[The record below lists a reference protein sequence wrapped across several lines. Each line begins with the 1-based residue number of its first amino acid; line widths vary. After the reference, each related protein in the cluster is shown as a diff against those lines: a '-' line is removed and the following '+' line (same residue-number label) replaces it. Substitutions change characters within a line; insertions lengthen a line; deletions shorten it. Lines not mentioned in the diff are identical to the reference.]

1 MLKYTMLK
9 YDAHRGTSLFLDCL
23 HEHAL
28 VSLITKPTHFTSDSS
43 TLIDNIFTNV
53 MLSGILITDIS
64 DHLPVFYISVTKNKI
79 STPKF
84 TTISTRLITDQ
95 NNLALEK

>member
-1 MLKYTMLK
+1 MSGFESVVDHFNNFDVKCLIAGDFDIYLLK

-28 VSLITKPTHFTSDSS
+28 VPLITKPTRFTSDSS
-43 TLIDNIFTNV
+43 LLIDNICTTKPNNV

-64 DHLPVFYISVTKNKI
+64 DHPPVFYI
-79 STPKF
+79 F
-84 TTISTRLITDQ
+84 
-95 NNLALEK
+95 